1 MNKNNKNALLLNNV
15 DSDSIT
21 TVLYVNNYTITSKFL
36 NSSVNNW
43 KKICEMLENDNV
55 LVIGKFTESVLLKMC
70 DPYYEEV
77 TTIFLERIRSK
88 KHIIFL
94 YKDNMKGIL
103 NYYNNNPDNDEE
115 YSAEAWEELIQGSP
129 HFATSLSYWLYRNN
143 IDIEKE
149 EYFGRVQKLIRKIIT
164 ELNVSPYEKITDI
177 NISGQFFIENIIEGL
192 LLKIA
197 IPNDRLWS
205 NEFDKFITLFRDYV
219 SFTSK
224 EELKIIQNRT
234 NTGVLY
240 SIYSTNE
247 NINVSNID
255 AIFNNF
261 SVFMDICVSAPD
273 TAKNIIDNLDLAPEH
288 KIKILKK
295 YLKEAQRLSLDLK
308 QERESKILS
317 IKHRLEIDLQEH
329 ELSKDMQ
336 EYIDNSVPRPNISN
350 FLALQSKQAPVI
362 NINPIFVDKV
372 DGIVCS
378 EINGTVN
385 QTTEDK
391 MLIDFFKKLS
401 ENIAESIT
409 LQTALYE
416 LNDKSSSKESKR
428 SSWQKISTFLVKAGD
443 KIGDVGVVLL
453 TKYLEQ
459 KMGL

>member
-1 MNKNNKNALLLNNV
+1 MNKNDKIALLLEGIG
-15 DSDSIT
+15 SDSIT
-21 TVLYVNNYTITSKFL
+21 TALSVNNYSMISKFL
-36 NSSVNNW
+36 NSSVSNW
-43 KKICEMLENDNV
+43 KKICAILENDKV
-55 LVIGKFTESVLLKMC
+55 VVIGKFTESILLKMC
-70 DPYYEEV
+70 DPSYGEV
-77 TTIFLERIRSK
+77 TAIFLELLKSK

-94 YKDNMKGIL
+94 YKDNMNGVL
-103 NYYNNNPDNDEE
+103 NFYNNDIDEDADE
-115 YSAEAWEELIQGSP
+115 VWQEKIYRKPQYAS
-129 HFATSLSYWLYRNN
+129 SLSFWLYRNN
-143 IDIEKE
+143 IDVSKE
-149 EYFGRVQKLIRKIIT
+149 EYFCRIKSLIKKIIT
-164 ELNVSPYEKITDI
+164 ELNVVPYEKIIDI
-177 NISGQFFIENIIEGL
+177 NITGQSFIENIIEGL

-224 EELKIIQNRT
+224 GELKIIQSRT

-255 AIFNNF
+255 EIFNNF
-261 SVFMDICVSAPD
+261 SAFMDICVSAPD
-273 TAKNIIDNLDLAPEH
+273 IAKNIIDNLDLAPEH

-336 EYIDNSVPRPNISN
+336 EYIDNSVPRPYISN
-350 FLALQSKQAPVI
+350 YLRLQPMQSSVI
-362 NINPIFVDKV
+362 NINPLFVDKV

-385 QTTEDK
+385 QTAEDK
-391 MLIDFFKKLS
+391 MFIDFFKQLS

-443 KIGDVGVVLL
+443 KIGDVGVALL

>member
-1 MNKNNKNALLLNNV
+1 M
-15 DSDSIT
+15 
-21 TVLYVNNYTITSKFL
+21 
-36 NSSVNNW
+36 
-43 KKICEMLENDNV
+43 
-55 LVIGKFTESVLLKMC
+55 
-70 DPYYEEV
+70 
-77 TTIFLERIRSK
+77 
-88 KHIIFL
+88 
-94 YKDNMKGIL
+94 
-103 NYYNNNPDNDEE
+103 
-115 YSAEAWEELIQGSP
+115 
-129 HFATSLSYWLYRNN
+129 
-143 IDIEKE
+143 
-149 EYFGRVQKLIRKIIT
+149 
-164 ELNVSPYEKITDI
+164 
-177 NISGQFFIENIIEGL
+177 
-192 LLKIA
+192 
-197 IPNDRLWS
+197 
-205 NEFDKFITLFRDYV
+205 
-219 SFTSK
+219 
-224 EELKIIQNRT
+224 
-234 NTGVLY
+234 
-240 SIYSTNE
+240 
-247 NINVSNID
+247 
-255 AIFNNF
+255 
-261 SVFMDICVSAPD
+261 
-273 TAKNIIDNLDLAPEH
+273 
-288 KIKILKK
+288 
-295 YLKEAQRLSLDLK
+295 
-308 QERESKILS
+308 S

>member
-1 MNKNNKNALLLNNV
+1 
-15 DSDSIT
+15 
-21 TVLYVNNYTITSKFL
+21 
-36 NSSVNNW
+36 
-43 KKICEMLENDNV
+43 
-55 LVIGKFTESVLLKMC
+55 
-70 DPYYEEV
+70 
-77 TTIFLERIRSK
+77 
-88 KHIIFL
+88 
-94 YKDNMKGIL
+94 
-103 NYYNNNPDNDEE
+103 
-115 YSAEAWEELIQGSP
+115 
-129 HFATSLSYWLYRNN
+129 
-143 IDIEKE
+143 
-149 EYFGRVQKLIRKIIT
+149 
-164 ELNVSPYEKITDI
+164 
-177 NISGQFFIENIIEGL
+177 
-192 LLKIA
+192 
-197 IPNDRLWS
+197 
-205 NEFDKFITLFRDYV
+205 
-219 SFTSK
+219 
-224 EELKIIQNRT
+224 
-234 NTGVLY
+234 
-240 SIYSTNE
+240 
-247 NINVSNID
+247 
-255 AIFNNF
+255 
-261 SVFMDICVSAPD
+261 MDICVSAPD

-391 MLIDFFKKLS
+391 MLIDFFKQLS

>member
-1 MNKNNKNALLLNNV
+1 MNKNDKIALLLEGIG
-15 DSDSIT
+15 SDSIT
-21 TVLYVNNYTITSKFL
+21 TALSVNNYSMISKIL
-36 NSSVNNW
+36 NSSVSNW
-43 KKICEMLENDNV
+43 KKICAILENDKV
-55 LVIGKFTESVLLKMC
+55 VVIGKFTESILLKMC
-70 DPYYEEV
+70 DPSYEEV
-77 TTIFLERIRSK
+77 TAIFLELLKSK

-94 YKDNMKGIL
+94 YKDNMNGVL
-103 NYYNNNPDNDEE
+103 NFYNNDIDEDADE
-115 YSAEAWEELIQGSP
+115 DWQEKIYRKPQYAS
-129 HFATSLSYWLYRNN
+129 SLSFWLYRNN
-143 IDIEKE
+143 IDVSKE
-149 EYFGRVQKLIRKIIT
+149 EYFCRIKSLIKKIIT
-164 ELNVSPYEKITDI
+164 ELNVVPYEKIIDI
-177 NISGQFFIENIIEGL
+177 NITGQSFIENIIEGL

-197 IPNDRLWS
+197 IPNERLWS

-224 EELKIIQNRT
+224 EELKIVQSRS

-240 SIYSTNE
+240 SIYSTNG
-247 NINVSNID
+247 NINASNID
-255 AIFNNF
+255 AVFDNF
-261 SVFMDICVSAPD
+261 STFMDICVSAPD
-273 TAKNIIDNLDLAPEH
+273 TAKSIIDNLDLTSEH

-295 YLKEAQRLSLDLK
+295 YLKEAQRLFLDLK

-317 IKHRLEIDLQEH
+317 IKHRLEIDLQEY
-329 ELSKDMQ
+329 ELSKDME
-336 EYIDNSVPRPNISN
+336 EYIDNSVPRPYISN
-350 FLALQSKQAPVI
+350 YLRLQPMQPPVI
-362 NINPIFVDKV
+362 NINPLFVDKV

-385 QTTEDK
+385 QTAEDK
-391 MLIDFFKKLS
+391 MFIDFFKQLS

-443 KIGDVGVVLL
+443 KIGDVGVALL